1 MIRESHQRRRFIA
14 HALLGGALLAC
25 VALFLYPVGQSAF
38 WPPCPIHRFLGIE
51 LVVDRTLV
59 YAPVTGLLALA
70 FIGTLWVTQRLL
82 HSVLGGPTEV
92 AIVVAAG
99 INAALFRPA
108 ERRVR
113 AEVQRRLRP
122 TEAREARGA

>member
-1 MIRESHQRRRFIA
+1 MAGDAPAGDVIEELVVRSWP
-14 HALLGGALLAC
+14 ALSAVVPLSLLLA
-25 VALFLYPVGQSAF
+25 VVRY
-38 WPPCPIHRFLGIE
+38 RFLGIE

-70 FIGTLWVTQRLL
+70 FLGTLWLTQQLL
-82 HSVLGGPTEV
+82 HGVPGGPTEV
-92 AIVVAAG
+92 AVVVAAG

-113 AEVQRRLRP
+113 AAVRRRLSPAEQP
-122 TEAREARGA
+122 T